1 MMAPAEEKVTE
12 KVVAQTEPS
21 VVEPQ
26 VAPEIPKEK
35 TLEIIE
41 DQSEPV
47 KTSEAVAS
55 VLPV

>member
-1 MMAPAEEKVTE
+1 MMAPAEEKITE

-21 VVEPQ
+21 VLEPQ
-26 VAPEIPKEK
+26 IAPEIPQEK
-35 TLEIIE
+35 TLEIVE

-55 VLPV
+55 VLPI